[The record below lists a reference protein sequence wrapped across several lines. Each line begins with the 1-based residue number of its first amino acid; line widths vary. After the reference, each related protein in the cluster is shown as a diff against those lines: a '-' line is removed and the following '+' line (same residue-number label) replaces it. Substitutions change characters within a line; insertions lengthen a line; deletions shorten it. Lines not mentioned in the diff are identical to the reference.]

1 MRLLKFF
8 RRKKKEVET
17 QTIDDQSKSR
27 VLLAMPIF
35 INGDSLNLDKIVDNL
50 QSFWGLKVSNIEGDN
65 NTAAFDIDG
74 VMIALANMPIP
85 IPREEI
91 EEVISYTYTWTNAS
105 KELEKQTGHAIVSVL
120 GGDKTPVER
129 FTILSKLLCSILIT
143 SENCIAIYQGN
154 ETLLLHK
161 DHYLAAVDDLK
172 ANRVPVSAWI
182 YIGLRQTPQGIDAYT
197 YGMFNFNKPE
207 IEIIESPLDTNR
219 LYRMILSISSYV
231 IDKDV
236 TFKDGEIYNLSES
249 IKLYIS
255 LSKGVHVS
263 GSSLKFSL

>member
-1 MRLLKFF
+1 MRLLNFF
-8 RRKKKEVET
+8 RRKKQEAQI
-17 QTIDDQSKSR
+17 QTIDYQNKSR

-35 INGDSLNLDKIVDNL
+35 INGDILNLDKVVDNL

-85 IPREEI
+85 IPAEEL
-91 EEVISYTYTWTNAS
+91 EEVISYTYTWANAS
-105 KELEKQTGHAIVSVL
+105 KELKKQTGHAIVSVL

-172 ANRVPVSAWI
+172 ANRIPVSAWI

-207 IEIIESPLDTNR
+207 IEIIESPLDSNR
-219 LYRMILSISSYV
+219 LYRMILGISSH
-231 IDKDV
+231 IIKKDII
-236 TFKDGEIYNLSES
+236 FKDGDVYDLSES

-255 LSKGVHVS
+255 LSKGIHVNDL
-263 GSSLKFSL
+263 SLKFSL